1 MGTCNAGN
9 PHFLR
14 RARHAQN
21 VAGRNV
27 WAKRLDFSPIRW
39 LTKVVVDWTRGLAD
53 SSPASQV
60 VAFHA
65 GLTIVW
71 ELTEEP
77 GGTATIKSGC
87 GFRYREARREA
98 IRHTTARLQGAALE
112 SVDALREI

>member
-1 MGTCNAGN
+1 MQGILTLLEERVTLRTLLAVMSGLIVSI
-9 PHFLR
+9 FLLYVGS
-14 RARHAQN
+14 QKSWWI
-21 VAGRNV
+21 GR
-27 WAKRLDFSPIRW
+27 KC
-39 LTKVVVDWTRGLAD
+39 LAD
-53 SSPASQV
+53 SPPASQV
-60 VAFHA
+60 FAFHA